1 MFDKFDL
8 LAGDEELIVKES
20 QNEVENPDL
29 DLLDSYS
36 KSVINAAAKISPS
49 VVNINVLSRKDI
61 RPSRRNPE
69 GRGGSG
75 SGFIFTPDGF
85 ILTNSHVVH
94 NATKLEVILN
104 DGRKVNAD
112 LIGDDPDTD
121 LAVIRIDGHNLQAVG
136 FGNSGKV
143 KVGQLVIAIGNPYGF
158 QTTVTAGVVSALG
171 RSLRAQSGRLI
182 DNVIQT
188 DAALNPGNSGG
199 PLVNSKGEE
208 IKGKAAFDI
217 NLKQEYKKD
226 TEQRELPLYE
236 ATLEDGTIKLIIPL
250 TGKGLW
256 GPIWGYVALESDM
269 NTLYGAVFDHKGETP
284 GLGADINKD
293 WFQKPFT
300 GKTIF
305 EDGKLIGIRVHKG
318 GKGAALAAND
328 TEHGVD
334 AISGGT
340 ITSKALEAMIFDCIS
355 SYKTYLE
362 NNKK

>member
-1 MFDKFDL
+1 MDTNGNLYTFIYASVL
-8 LAGDEELIVKES
+8 VIV
-20 QNEVENPDL
+20 V
-29 DLLDSYS
+29 
-36 KSVINAAAKISPS
+36 AAALSFTALKLQPIQNMNVKNEKMQNILAS
-49 VVNINVLSRKDI
+49 VHIESTAKTANNVFEKYI
-61 RPSRRNPE
+61 
-69 GRGGSG
+69 
-75 SGFIFTPDGF
+75 
-85 ILTNSHVVH
+85 
-94 NATKLEVILN
+94 TKSFV
-104 DGRKVNAD
+104 
-112 LIGDDPDTD
+112 
-121 LAVIRIDGHNLQAVG
+121 
-136 FGNSGKV
+136 
-143 KVGQLVIAIGNPYGF
+143 
-158 QTTVTAGVVSALG
+158 
-171 RSLRAQSGRLI
+171 
-182 DNVIQT
+182 
-188 DAALNPGNSGG
+188 
-199 PLVNSKGEE
+199 VNSKGEE